1 MMYQSPGVVF
11 VTDERYHKAVSEI
24 LELMKEVNE
33 KSVAAARSNDF
44 NTVNLLSMKFLTLQE
59 VIERI
64 GGL

>member
-44 NTVNLLSMKFLTLQE
+44 NTVNLLSMKFLALQE